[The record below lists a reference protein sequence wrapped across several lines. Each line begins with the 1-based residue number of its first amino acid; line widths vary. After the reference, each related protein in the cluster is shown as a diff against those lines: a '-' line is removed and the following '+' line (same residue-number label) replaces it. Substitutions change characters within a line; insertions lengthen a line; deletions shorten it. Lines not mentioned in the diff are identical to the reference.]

1 MNEVLNW
8 KHGEFSGSGE
18 KGARLVSIQIALII
32 VDILFYQTDKRATY
46 PNGNNLGEGKK
57 KCSML
62 QVLKHV
68 LQHVRRPTS
77 LTQSE
82 KLTLASLREKETDKR
97 VRSRRAAS
105 CTDQNHS
112 EMPFTLT
119 SVGLHYLL
127 SLSAILT
134 PVELTFPGW
143 YALYWIPGLLIF
155 WLDLI
160 WGTLGSRTLIL
171 RRLLQISTSLTMDWR
186 GPTSTASL

>member
-1 MNEVLNW
+1 
-8 KHGEFSGSGE
+8 
-18 KGARLVSIQIALII
+18 
-32 VDILFYQTDKRATY
+32 
-46 PNGNNLGEGKK
+46 
-57 KCSML
+57 ML

-105 CTDQNHS
+105 CADQNHS

-134 PVELTFPGW
+134 PVELTFPG
-143 YALYWIPGLLIF
+143 
-155 WLDLI
+155 
-160 WGTLGSRTLIL
+160 
-171 RRLLQISTSLTMDWR
+171 
-186 GPTSTASL
+186 